1 MSLITTND
9 GRIVL
14 KKAQSMMAVPYVYD
28 STIGDYVL
36 GSDVY
41 DISAIIGDTITL
53 EQSDGNTEAKYN
65 EFVGTP
71 LIENISGGKY
81 EFKAECIDLQNNV
94 LKSLFGVLT
103 ASGGAA
109 AFNADYVEMY
119 ALIRVRFEDESLPDV
134 VLPKVHL
141 NSKLFIQQLKTRAS
155 QGNISG
161 TAFAKT
167 CGVQNSSNTA
177 LLFFSSIASGATHT
191 PYTPVLFVPQN
202 RVPIFYYKKN
212 TDTLDY
218 YTYINFS
225 NGSVSNDV
233 VVNPSDGSLPTP
245 GGGDSGGGGGGEG
258 GDDD

>member
-1 MSLITTND
+1 MSLITTNG

-71 LIENISGGKY
+71 LIENTSGGKY
-81 EFKAECIDLQNNV
+81 EFSAECIDLQNNV
-94 LKSLFGVLT
+94 LKSLFGAMT

-119 ALIRVRFEDESLPDV
+119 ALIRVRFEDAALPDV

-141 NSKLFIQQLKTRAS
+141 NSKLFIQQLKTRTS

-161 TAFAKT
+161 TAMPRN
-167 CGVQNSSNTA
+167 CGIENSGQTA
-177 LLFFSSIASGATHT
+177 LSWLSSIYSNGTYT
-191 PYTPVLFVPQN
+191 PFTPVLFVPRG
-202 RVPIFYYKKN
+202 RVPLFYKCKQSGTFEIYSH
-212 TDTLDY
+212 
-218 YTYINFS
+218 INFTNGTVSDVLVSPS
-225 NGSVSNDV
+225 N
-233 VVNPSDGSLPTP
+233 GSLPTP
-245 GGGDSGGGGGGEG
+245 GGGGEGGGEG
-258 GDDD
+258 GGGDA

>member
-9 GRIVL
+9 GRLVL

-71 LIENISGGKY
+71 LIENTSGGKY

-119 ALIRVRFEDESLPDV
+119 ALIRVRFEDAALPDV

-141 NSKLFIQQLKTRAS
+141 NSKLFIQQLRTRMS

-161 TAFAKT
+161 TALPLN
-167 CGVQNSSNTA
+167 CGIENTGQTA
-177 LLFFSSIASGATHT
+177 LSPFTSMYSVSTYT
-191 PYTPVLFVPQN
+191 PFTPVLLVPRA
-202 RVPIFYYKKN
+202 RVPLFYKRKQSAN
-212 TDTLDY
+212 FDTY
-218 YTYINFS
+218 SSINFT
-225 NGSVSNDV
+225 NGTLSDV
-233 VVNPSDGSLPTP
+233 LVNPSNGALPTP
-245 GGGDSGGGGGGEG
+245 GGGGEGGSEGGGGG
-258 GDDD
+258 DS

>member
-53 EQSDGNTEAKYN
+53 EQSDGNTEGKYN

-71 LIENISGGKY
+71 LIENTSGGKY
-81 EFKAECIDLQNNV
+81 EFTAQCIDFQNNV
-94 LKSLFGVLT
+94 LKSLFGALT

-119 ALIRVRFEDESLPDV
+119 ALIRVRFEDSSLPDV

-141 NSKLFIQQLKTRAS
+141 NSKLFIQQLKTKTS

-161 TAFAKT
+161 TAMPRNCAIE
-167 CGVQNSSNTA
+167 NSGQTA
-177 LLFFSSIASGATHT
+177 LTPFTSIYSSGTYT
-191 PYTPVLFVPQN
+191 PFTPVLFVPRG
-202 RVPIFYYKKN
+202 RVALFYKN
-212 TDTLDY
+212 KQSNTFDTY
-218 YTYINFS
+218 SSVNFTS
-225 NGSVSNDV
+225 GTVSDV
-233 VVNPSDGSLPTP
+233 LVSPSSGSLPTP
-245 GGGDSGGGGGGEG
+245 GGGGGGEG
-258 GDDD
+258 GGEGGGGDA

>member
-9 GRIVL
+9 GRIVF

-119 ALIRVRFEDESLPDV
+119 ALIRVRFEDAALPNV

-141 NSKLFIQQLKTRAS
+141 NSKLFIQQLRTRMS

-161 TAFAKT
+161 TALPLNCAIENN
-167 CGVQNSSNTA
+167 GQTA
-177 LLFFSSIASGATHT
+177 LSPFTSIYSSGTYT
-191 PYTPVLFVPQN
+191 PFTPVLFVPRG
-202 RVPIFYYKKN
+202 RVPLFYKKKQS
-212 TDTLDY
+212 DTLD
-218 YTYINFS
+218 TYSSINFTS
-225 NGSVSNDV
+225 GTVSDV
-233 VVNPSDGSLPTP
+233 SVNPSNGSLPTP
-245 GGGDSGGGGGGEG
+245 GGGGGEGGGEG
-258 GDDD
+258 GGGDA